1 MQLALGPDPRTQVLR
16 DAQERLI
23 ARFGRIVRPP
33 DKRRDPVWTL
43 VQGVIGARTKT
54 AASNFATDRL
64 LAEYGSWEKVA
75 EAPLPDL
82 LERLATQTMPDVA
95 AAHLKACLA
104 ELVHRQGRAD
114 LSHLASMST
123 DEAMAWLETLPGVA
137 RKVAASVTNTSV
149 LNRRTL
155 VIDSHHRRVAQR
167 MGLVP
172 QRADTSRA
180 YDALMPILPE
190 EWAPADLDEHH
201 LLVKRLGQ
209 TFCRPSSPDCQAC
222 PVSGLCRSSA
232 PARRG

>member
-16 DAQERLI
+16 DVQERLI
-23 ARFGRIVRPP
+23 ARFGRIVRPD

-75 EAPLPDL
+75 EAPLADL
-82 LERLATQTMPDVA
+82 MERLATQTMPDVA
-95 AAHLKACLA
+95 AGHLKACLI
-104 ELVHRQGRAD
+104 ELVRRQGSAD
-114 LSHLASMST
+114 LSHLADMPT

-137 RKVAASVTNTSV
+137 RKVAASVTNTST
-149 LNRRTL
+149 LARRTM
-155 VIDSHHRRVAQR
+155 VIDSHHRRVVQR

-172 QRADTSRA
+172 RRADTTRA
-180 YDALMPILPE
+180 YDALMPVLPE

-209 TFCRPSSPDCQAC
+209 TSCRPTTPDCASC
-222 PVSGLCRSSA
+222 PVTDLCRSSA
-232 PARRG
+232 PVHRG